1 MSGYPSPPLL
11 GSLAHSVELCCAK
24 YGCGSDLSRIVDPRG
39 LEATSGW
46 NFLSGWGS
54 GIVIQSRLLQR

>member
-1 MSGYPSPPLL
+1 VPMSIGDVIL
-11 GSLAHSVELCCAK
+11 AK

>member
-1 MSGYPSPPLL
+1 VPMSIGDVIL
-11 GSLAHSVELCCAK
+11 AK
-24 YGCGSDLSRIVDPRG
+24 YGCGLDLSRIVDPRG